1 MNRFNIFLRTGSLDK
16 MMKSIVQSELISSHP
31 EVKKFIAEGRSGL
44 TSSSTLN
51 SISSRVPSEISN
63 GVVSQDGTDIPLGS
77 TEEHNLKPGDFTY
90 IMQIGKGSFGRVYLA
105 TRNGQ
110 AWIL

>member
-1 MNRFNIFLRTGSLDK
+1 
-16 MMKSIVQSELISSHP
+16 MMKAIVGSELISSHP
-31 EVKKFIAEGRSGL
+31 EVKKFVLESRSGL

-63 GVVSQDGTDIPLGS
+63 GGSQDGTEIIHLGS
-77 TEEHNLKPGDFTY
+77 TEEKNLKPGDFTY

-105 TRNGQ
+105 TMNGQ
-110 AWIL
+110 ERILFGYFYQDI